1 MFRKKK
7 KMMLSVSIQAGGEL
21 RRMGQN
27 KALIPFLGKPLIQR
41 VIERVT
47 AIAAEILII
56 TNDQTAYKFLGL
68 PLIADKIPGQGVLGG
83 LYTALHESKHPYV
96 TSIACD
102 MPFVNANL
110 LNIEMEQLLS
120 GAADVVIPES
130 ASGLEPL
137 HAVFR
142 RDTCLPLVE
151 EALRQDER
159 RLISWFHRAKVL
171 VVSRAE
177 VAKVDPDELAFI
189 NINTP
194 ADLARAE
201 ALATA
206 RTD

>member
-1 MFRKKK
+1 
-7 KMMLSVSIQAGGEL
+7 MLSVSIQAGGES

-47 AIAAEILII
+47 AIAGEILVI
-56 TNDQTAYKFLGL
+56 TNDPPAYEFLGL
-68 PLIADKIPGQGVLGG
+68 PLIADKIPGHGVLGG
-83 LYTALHESKHPYV
+83 LYTALLEAKQPYV

-110 LNIEMEQLLS
+110 LKIEIARLMA
-120 GAADVVIPES
+120 GAEDVVIPES

-142 RDTCLPLVE
+142 RDTCLPFVE
-151 EALRQDER
+151 EALRQNER
-159 RLISWFHRAKVL
+159 RLISWFHRANVL

-177 VAKVDPDELAFI
+177 VAQIDPDEQAFI

-194 ADLARAE
+194 ADLAHAE
-201 ALATA
+201 ALAKTRA
-206 RTD
+206 D